1 MNILKIMIL
10 LVIGVGVYEWHGL
23 STLIHPVAKSTV
35 IVNRPNFLRESLIY
49 LQCPRQ
55 TILSVENGITIA
67 TAKTGIGGL
76 LLASLLYT
84 ESNFRTTDIS
94 HKGYRGIAQTP
105 TASMIPEVDI
115 LHGAMILKE
124 KLYLAKGN
132 MLTALQLYKGGY
144 NTEARKQ
151 AYNVMVVYSN
161 LIRRAERIQVV
172 G

>member
-1 MNILKIMIL
+1 
-10 LVIGVGVYEWHGL
+10 VGVYEWHGL

-105 TASMIPEVDI
+105 TATMIYPEVDI

-124 KLYLAKGN
+124 KLHLAKGN
-132 MLTALQLYKGGY
+132 MLTALQLYKGGR
-144 NTEARKQ
+144 NPEARKQ
-151 AYNVMVVYSN
+151 ANNVMVVYNN
-161 LIRRAERIQVV
+161 LIRRAERTQVV